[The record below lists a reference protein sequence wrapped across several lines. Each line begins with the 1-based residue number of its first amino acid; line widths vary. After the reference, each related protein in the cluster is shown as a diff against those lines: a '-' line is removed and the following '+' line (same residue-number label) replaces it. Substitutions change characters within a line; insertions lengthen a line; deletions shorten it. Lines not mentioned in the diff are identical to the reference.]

1 MHAGKET
8 CSRRNTA
15 PRHGWST
22 QHTSAQESQQLSSP
36 QARVLPIGTH
46 ATAHHT
52 CRMQL
57 SRQGSKM
64 KPKVSALLPPHPPRN
79 TRVHTASDAR
89 QRHYSTNREKAPF
102 FAQDRKARGVSLARC
117 VRLSKPRTPFQDP
130 SSWPQKAGISRTR
143 TVLQL
148 TRQYHAP
155 RCNSV
160 LSTRPCAGPRPYDL
174 PIPSIMLA
182 ATWQPSVAAVAG
194 NLTSIPPPN
203 QAEDHPPHTT
213 CTGQTGMQGQ
223 AVQPRP
229 QQDTH

>member
-1 MHAGKET
+1 MHAGKEQ

-15 PRHGWST
+15 PTHGWST

-36 QARVLPIGTH
+36 QARVLPIETH

-117 VRLSKPRTPFQDP
+117 VRLSKPPHTIPTPLKLAP
-130 SSWPQKAGISRTR
+130 KSRN
-143 TVLQL
+143 QP
-148 TRQYHAP
+148 HS
-155 RCNSV
+155 NS
-160 LSTRPCAGPRPYDL
+160 
-174 PIPSIMLA
+174 A
-182 ATWQPSVAAVAG
+182 ATDTP
-194 NLTSIPPPN
+194 TP
-203 QAEDHPPHTT
+203 
-213 CTGQTGMQGQ
+213 CT
-223 AVQPRP
+223 
-229 QQDTH
+229 